1 MKEAPKISI
10 VTVTYNCK
18 ATVEKTIQNVLKQTY
33 PNLEY
38 IVIDGG
44 STDGTKEIIERY
56 ADRLAHF
63 VSEPDKGIYDAMNK
77 GIQAATGE
85 WILFRNAGDFFLDP
99 TTVEKVFAWYEDHGE
114 ILITGGTRLFGRE
127 GYFDTAYRYSDTNVW
142 QRCELIQASTFV
154 RLAVHREHLFPTD
167 LKIAADLYVYL
178 ELMNSKPRYAVYSH
192 NISLFEFETGVSSCN
207 VGDGWKE
214 RIEILKRFGAM
225 DEEIRKAEKTRRYK
239 IFARKIIT
247 LLNKSDFTRRL
258 YGRISF
264 SNWVR
269 QPMDITLANV

>member
-1 MKEAPKISI
+1 
-10 VTVTYNCK
+10 
-18 ATVEKTIQNVLKQTY
+18 
-33 PNLEY
+33 
-38 IVIDGG
+38 
-44 STDGTKEIIERY
+44 
-56 ADRLAHF
+56 
-63 VSEPDKGIYDAMNK
+63 MNK

-178 ELMNSKPRYAVYSH
+178 ELMNSKPRYAVYPH

-214 RIEILKRFGAM
+214 RIEILKRFGAT